1 MTDARCP
8 VTWAMWGTHS
18 CLPYKNIISP
28 LMNVSSRTPE
38 GEPHE
43 CPLCGAISNL
53 EPAFPGGDA
62 VCPACGQLVWWFRD
76 RYGER
81 LAQMLETLSLD
92 GTLRFNEMD
101 SLDVVEFAMELEE
114 EFDLEIPQEDVER
127 MKTFADLIRYL
138 RLRDDLLP
146 PD

>member
-1 MTDARCP
+1 
-8 VTWAMWGTHS
+8 
-18 CLPYKNIISP
+18 
-28 LMNVSSRTPE
+28 MNVSSRTPE
-38 GEPHE
+38 GTPHE

-81 LAQMLETLSLD
+81 LAGVLESLSLD
-92 GTLRFNEMD
+92 GTWNELGLD
-101 SLDVVEFAMELEE
+101 SLDVVELAMELEE
-114 EFDLEIPQEDVER
+114 EFDLDIPREDLER
-127 MKTFADLIRYL
+127 LKTLADLIRYL
-138 RLRDDLLP
+138 RQHDDLLP

>member
-1 MTDARCP
+1 
-8 VTWAMWGTHS
+8 
-18 CLPYKNIISP
+18 
-28 LMNVSSRTPE
+28 MNVSSRTPE
-38 GEPHE
+38 GTPHE
-43 CPLCGAISNL
+43 CPLCGAVSKL

-81 LAQMLETLSLD
+81 LARMLEEYWLEGSFEVAGL
-92 GTLRFNEMD
+92 D
-101 SLDVVEFAMELEE
+101 SLDIVEVVMELEE
-114 EFDLEIPQEDVER
+114 EFDLEIPREDLER
-127 MKTFADLIRYL
+127 IKTFADLIRYL